1 MASITIRQLDEVVK
15 AKLRIRA
22 AEHGRSMEA
31 EAREI
36 LTGAFEPKK
45 AEPEMHLVHRIR
57 RTVEKF
63 GGVDLLEPDKEL
75 VGDPIDFSGP
85 EYDR

>member
-1 MASITIRQLDEVVK
+1 MASLTIRQLDESIKV
-15 AKLRIRA
+15 KLRIRA

-36 LTGAFEPKK
+36 LTEAFAPKPEK
-45 AEPEMHLVHRIR
+45 EMHLVERIR
-57 RTVEKF
+57 RTVAKY
-63 GGVDLLEPDKEL
+63 GPIDLPDIPDEP